1 MADTDKNKLLR
12 ELYYDE
18 DDGFMSSSNL
28 YKDAHAK
35 DPSITAKYVSD
46 WLNKQSSI
54 QTHKKGKLWN
64 SYIADH
70 PLQQVAVDLAD
81 YNKSKHFNDGFS
93 YIWVGV
99 DYFTKFVFAKA
110 LKDKKSPELTEALKD
125 MIKEMGQIEAVV
137 SDFEGGTQSPLFI
150 KVLNE
155 HKIRHIITSTP
166 NGQAERTIKTIKDL
180 IHTRITG
187 LNLPNERW
195 IDLLP
200 KVVKYYNEKHVHNT
214 IGMSPKMALN
224 KDNHLQVLI
233 NIRKKAQF
241 KKAYGNLRVGDLV
254 RTAIKKYSFT
264 KGYSPKF
271 SSDTFKITF
280 VKVNADGTRDY
291 LLNTNTRKL
300 YQQHELRRVDAV
312 ETKDTVDE

>member
-35 DPSITAKYVSD
+35 DPSITMKYVSD

-81 YNKSKHFNDGFS
+81 YNKSTHFNDGCS

-110 LKDKKSPELTEALKD
+110 LKDKTAPELTEALKD
-125 MIKEMGQIEAVV
+125 VIKEMGQIEAVV

-254 RTAIKKYSFT
+254 RTAINISSFT

>member
-1 MADTDKNKLLR
+1 MTDTDKNKLLR

-137 SDFEGGTQSPLFI
+137 SDFEGGTQTPLFI

-224 KDNHLQVLI
+224 KYNHIQVLM
-233 NIRKKAQF
+233 NIRKNEQF

-254 RTAIKKYSFT
+254 RTAIKKSSFT

-291 LLNTNTRKL
+291 LLNTNARKL

>member
-1 MADTDKNKLLR
+1 MD
-12 ELYYDE
+12 
-18 DDGFMSSSNL
+18 
-28 YKDAHAK
+28 
-35 DPSITAKYVSD
+35 
-46 WLNKQSSI
+46 
-54 QTHKKGKLWN
+54 
-64 SYIADH
+64 
-70 PLQQVAVDLAD
+70 VAN
-81 YNKSKHFNDGFS
+81 YNKSKHFNDSCS

-99 DYFTKFVFAKA
+99 DYFTKFVFAEG
-110 LKDKKSPELTEALKD
+110 LKDKSAPELTEALKY
-125 MIKEMGQIEAVV
+125 MIKAMGQIEAAV
-137 SDFEGGTQSPLFI
+137 SDVEGGTQSPLFT
-150 KVLNE
+150 KVLKE

-200 KVVKYYNEKHVHNT
+200 KVGKYYNNEKHVHNT
-214 IGMSPKMALN
+214 IGMSPNMALN

-254 RTAIKKYSFT
+254 RTAIKTYSFT
-264 KGYSPKF
+264 TGYSPKL
-271 SSDTFKITF
+271 SSSTFKVTF

-291 LLNTNTRKL
+291 LLNTNTHKL
-300 YQQHELRRVDAV
+300 YQQHE
-312 ETKDTVDE
+312 

>member
-1 MADTDKNKLLR
+1 MADTDKNKFLR
-12 ELYYDE
+12 ELCYDE

-35 DPSITAKYVSD
+35 DPSITTKYVSD

-110 LKDKKSPELTEALKD
+110 LKDKTAPELTEALKD

-137 SDFEGGTQSPLFI
+137 SDFEGGTQTPLFI

-200 KVVKYYNEKHVHNT
+200 KVVEYYNEKHVHNT
-214 IGMSPKMALN
+214 IGMSPK
-224 KDNHLQVLI
+224 
-233 NIRKKAQF
+233 KAF
-241 KKAYGNLRVGDLV
+241 N
-254 RTAIKKYSFT
+254 
-264 KGYSPKF
+264 
-271 SSDTFKITF
+271 
-280 VKVNADGTRDY
+280 N
-291 LLNTNTRKL
+291 
-300 YQQHELRRVDAV
+300 
-312 ETKDTVDE
+312 

>member
-35 DPSITAKYVSD
+35 DPSITMKYVSD

-81 YNKSKHFNDGFS
+81 YNKSKHFNDGCS

-99 DYFTKFVFAKA
+99 DHFTKFVFAKA
-110 LKDKKSPELTEALKD
+110 LKDKTAPELTEALKD

-137 SDFEGGTQSPLFI
+137 SDFEGGTQTPLFI

-254 RTAIKKYSFT
+254 RTAIKQSSFT

-271 SSDTFKITF
+271 SSDTFTNTF

-300 YQQHELRRVDAV
+300 YQQH
-312 ETKDTVDE
+312 